1 MSGLAADLAAD
12 LVVLLHFAF
21 ILFVVLG
28 GLLVLRWPKL
38 AWLHLPA
45 AAWGAA
51 IELAGGL
58 CPLTPLENA
67 LRRAA
72 GEAGYG
78 GGFIEHYLLPI
89 IYPAA
94 LTRDIQLV
102 LGLAVLFL
110 NLAVYA
116 WIVLRRRRA
125 RGAPAAERKP
135 SGKPQ

>member
-1 MSGLAADLAAD
+1 MTGFAADLATG

-28 GLLVLRWPKL
+28 GLLVLRWPRL

-51 IELAGGL
+51 IELTGGV

-102 LGLAVLFL
+102 LGLAVLLL
-110 NLAVYA
+110 NVAVYA
-116 WIVLRRRRA
+116 WILRRRRRA
-125 RGAPAAERKP
+125 RGAPAAEGKP
-135 SGKPQ
+135 SGRPQ